1 MRPDSHDTAEV
12 RLIGSSTAM
21 GEVERLL
28 ARIAACEAS
37 VLVEGETGTG
47 KELAARAIHYRGGR
61 SARPFVPMNC
71 GAIPDGLLES
81 ELFGHTKGAFTDARH
96 NSPGVLALAH
106 TGTLFLDE
114 VDALSPKAQVSLLRF
129 LQEGKVRPLGGA
141 PERQLDVRVIAAS
154 NRDLRRLAAEGH
166 FRLDLFYRLNVL
178 FVRLPPLR
186 ARGTDVLLLA
196 NAFLQDLSRRHRRPV
211 PQMDGAFSQWLCAYQ
226 WPGNVRELENLIERE
241 FLLSTDTGVLTLP
254 QSQERFHTD
263 ATADSTLNATVHP
276 IVSAHTVSPATT
288 ERRAHSRH
296 DLNYRVAKARLLAE
310 FDRRFLISLM
320 RAARGNVSEA
330 ARTAGK
336 ERRDFGKLLR
346 KYDIQP
352 GAFRS

>member
-1 MRPDSHDTAEV
+1 
-12 RLIGSSTAM
+12 
-21 GEVERLL
+21 
-28 ARIAACEAS
+28 
-37 VLVEGETGTG
+37 
-47 KELAARAIHYRGGR
+47 
-61 SARPFVPMNC
+61 
-71 GAIPDGLLES
+71 
-81 ELFGHTKGAFTDARH
+81 
-96 NSPGVLALAH
+96 
-106 TGTLFLDE
+106 

-241 FLLSTDTGVLTLP
+241 FLLSTDTGVLSLP

-263 ATADSTLNATVHP
+263 SMADSALNATVDP
-276 IVSAHTVSPATT
+276 TVSAHAVSPATT